1 MKSNLDGRNVEK
13 FIDGISSSSDLN
25 RMEFPEGIAIDWVA
39 RNIYWTDS
47 GKKTI
52 EVARLDDERTRS
64 KSIPRVILFDEQIQN
79 PRGIAVHP
87 SARFTYSIL
96 LTFFSFSYFF
106 RLSSIYFI
114 RYHLSFSRLF
124 WSDWDRLYPR
134 IEASNLDGSD
144 RAVLVDSHIIMPNSL
159 VVDVVAN
166 ELCWAD
172 GGGGR
177 SRLHRMTNQWT
188 GLGKIGKQ

>member
-1 MKSNLDGRNVEK
+1 M
-13 FIDGISSSSDLN
+13 IITT
-25 RMEFPEGIAIDWVA
+25 
-39 RNIYWTDS
+39 IYHQYN
-47 GKKTI
+47 
-52 EVARLDDERTRS
+52 
-64 KSIPRVILFDEQIQN
+64 LFDI
-79 PRGIAVHP
+79 I
-87 SARFTYSIL
+87 
-96 LTFFSFSYFF
+96 
-106 RLSSIYFI
+106 
-114 RYHLSFSRLF
+114 FSRLF

-188 GLGKIGKQ
+188 GLGKIGKQVKDSLLAFSEII